1 MLHSTKGY
9 SCYFALFLLST
20 LTITACGG
28 GGGSDSPPQTP
39 VAQVNTAPVAV
50 QDSGQAQN
58 NQPVTLDVL
67 VNDTDSQSD
76 SLTIDS
82 ITREPSFGTVEIV
95 DNKIVFT
102 PQENF
107 AGNDSFSYQISDGE
121 LTAEAD
127 VTMTINHTLTLSGK
141 VTDDP
146 IANAV
151 VTVSLNE
158 DSFSTTA
165 DQQGN
170 YDLEITIN
178 DFSAMIYM
186 EAVGSAELNQQN
198 VVLINFPG
206 SALSAFEK
214 MDDQRNL
221 SSDTQQDFTNL
232 THVSTASYLL
242 MKDRAED
249 GVIATDAALTEL
261 KANIAA
267 EDIRRIM
274 GFIKLL
280 VDNSDYVIPEGETIL
295 SLLDSADATLTTLDN
310 MNTYLTANGHLDA
323 DNNETE
329 AYLEDLNAA
338 VAATVADPN
347 VIAGFTE
354 DMLKGKMFL
363 SVPAT
368 REDWLPY
375 LTSGVM
381 FDDDS
386 NGKNMRIRF
395 GLGSAESP
403 EIYETSW
410 MISDGTLVITSED
423 IANTFTPSLNSSF
436 DELVIDYGFDP
447 AILNALIEAYES
459 GSFNGQLELN
469 VIVEETKLTLLT
481 ATDSAYQ
488 TTTQE
493 NYVYQFIVPDGV
505 EWPDTTVKSAVQTD
519 EYSNTLLLTEASLFE
534 NMQLSDLAG
543 RWIFHLEH
551 ELQSFFTR
559 ALANSFVASAVT
571 LEGNSAIIE
580 RDNQQ
585 FSATLE
591 QGTLIIA
598 KDELQYTV
606 TPLLKEDK
614 YYFAK
619 IEKWIDNQLIYA
631 VGRVIAKFDNS
642 YTEYTDNLVTD
653 LPEIQSSFIN
663 GDIADAWQGD
673 TYNFDQIFGY
683 NFTMTAHSQEQ

>member
-1 MLHSTKGY
+1 
-9 SCYFALFLLST
+9 
-20 LTITACGG
+20 
-28 GGGSDSPPQTP
+28 
-39 VAQVNTAPVAV
+39 
-50 QDSGQAQN
+50 
-58 NQPVTLDVL
+58 
-67 VNDTDSQSD
+67 
-76 SLTIDS
+76 
-82 ITREPSFGTVEIV
+82 
-95 DNKIVFT
+95 
-102 PQENF
+102 
-107 AGNDSFSYQISDGE
+107 
-121 LTAEAD
+121 
-127 VTMTINHTLTLSGK
+127 
-141 VTDDP
+141 
-146 IANAV
+146 
-151 VTVSLNE
+151 
-158 DSFSTTA
+158 
-165 DQQGN
+165 
-170 YDLEITIN
+170 
-178 DFSAMIYM
+178 
-186 EAVGSAELNQQN
+186 
-198 VVLINFPG
+198 
-206 SALSAFEK
+206 
-214 MDDQRNL
+214 
-221 SSDTQQDFTNL
+221 
-232 THVSTASYLL
+232 
-242 MKDRAED
+242 
-249 GVIATDAALTEL
+249 
-261 KANIAA
+261 
-267 EDIRRIM
+267 
-274 GFIKLL
+274 
-280 VDNSDYVIPEGETIL
+280 
-295 SLLDSADATLTTLDN
+295 
-310 MNTYLTANGHLDA
+310 
-323 DNNETE
+323 
-329 AYLEDLNAA
+329 
-338 VAATVADPN
+338 
-347 VIAGFTE
+347 
-354 DMLKGKMFL
+354 
-363 SVPAT
+363 
-368 REDWLPY
+368 
-375 LTSGVM
+375 
-381 FDDDS
+381 
-386 NGKNMRIRF
+386 
-395 GLGSAESP
+395 
-403 EIYETSW
+403 

-683 NFTMTAHSQEQ
+683 NFTMTAHSQKQ